1 MPETIVTRI
10 LRLPGYGVYAWDAEA
25 TTGTLTLW
33 VRQTAREPFYVCGGC
48 GISVRD
54 VQLDGAPASRSAVR
68 DVAGVAGAGGPPGA
82 VSALWGPDRARGL
95 RGGQGARDHAPGAGR
110 GPRV

>member
-25 TTGTLTLW
+25 ATGTLTLW
-33 VRQTAREPFYVCGGC
+33 VRQTASEPVYVCGGC

-54 VQLDGAPASRSAVR
+54 GHSWTARRLR
-68 DVAGVAGAGGPPGA
+68 DLP
-82 VSALWGPDRARGL
+82 WGT
-95 RGGQGARDHAPGAGR
+95 
-110 GPRV
+110 